1 MNKLLFLLPVLFFSI
16 AFKADSN
23 LNKRLSNVILK
34 KLNGGTISTKEFV
47 KNDKPVIVSFWS
59 ITCIPCMRELI
70 AINKEYEQLQKE
82 TGVTLYAV
90 SIDPK
95 SLSKRVPIIA
105 DKKGWKFPILKD
117 ENKNLFSKMGVSS
130 LPYTIIID
138 KSGKVVYEHNSYKS
152 GDEEEIYKVLKSL

>member
-1 MNKLLFLLPVLFFSI
+1 MNKLLFLLPILFFSL

-23 LNKRLSNVILK
+23 LNKELPNVTLQ
-34 KLNGGTISTKEFV
+34 KLEGGTISTKAFI
-47 KNDKPVIVSFWS
+47 KNDKPAIVSFWS
-59 ITCIPCMRELI
+59 ITCIPCMKELI
-70 AINKEYEQLQKE
+70 AINKQYDQLQKE

-90 SIDPK
+90 SVDPK

-117 ENKNLFSKMGVSS
+117 EDKSLFSKMGVSS

-138 KSGKVVYEHNSYKS
+138 KLGKIVYEHNSYKS

>member
-23 LNKRLSNVILK
+23 LNKRLPNVILK